1 METFS
6 HPFLLM
12 NSSSAELLMEPNRTA
27 PMETFSHPFLL
38 MNSSSAELLME
49 PNPGTADAQR

>member
-1 METFS
+1 
-6 HPFLLM
+6 LLM